1 MSFIRRNRF
10 IHENI
15 NWILLLLG
23 LMTTG
28 TICAMNVL
36 FENETR
42 HLNFFD
48 SLYFVVRLFFA
59 GAEKM
64 PESGAWYFMYP
75 LMAIYFLAPIFT
87 VSQIL
92 SFFQSLIYSNERGLK
107 KISNHIIMAGLG
119 KSGYHIFQMLKKE
132 YGHGVLPIDKD
143 DSATAINELES
154 THSRFVIG
162 DITNRQILEKARVE
176 KCRLFISFT
185 GNDVVNLDAA
195 MLASDMTNNKCR
207 CIIQVNDIF
216 LINEIKLQLLN
227 DKYKNIQVI
236 NNYEALAN
244 RVISKMTEKIHGDN
258 NIFVIAGFGRFGQML
273 ALKISASVFFENS
286 NQNKMAIIDQNTDS
300 YTKWKLISKLYSEQI
315 LYRTHVLDKKD
326 FYTNNIINPDVW
338 EEIRKTNPDR
348 KYVIIIATDNDISN
362 FNASLVIKRFMKEK
376 HIEGNAFIISRF
388 FKGINSIRQEDII
401 PLIYSD
407 IVENELK
414 REMGNNSTINN

>member
-1 MSFIRRNRF
+1 MA
-10 IHENI
+10 
-15 NWILLLLG
+15 
-23 LMTTG
+23 TG
-28 TICAMNVL
+28 TICTMNVL
-36 FENETR
+36 FEKDTAY
-42 HLNFFD
+42 LNFFD

-64 PESGAWYFMYP
+64 PESGAWYFLYP
-75 LMAIYFLAPIFT
+75 LMAIYFLAPVFT

-92 SFFQSLIYSNERGLK
+92 NFFQSLIYSNERGLK
-107 KISNHIIMAGLG
+107 KLSNHIIMAGLG

-132 YGHGVLPIDKD
+132 YGHLVLPVDKD

-162 DITNRQILEKARVE
+162 DITNRQILEKARIG

-216 LINEIKLQLLN
+216 LMNEIKIQLLS

-244 RVISKMTEKIHGDN
+244 RVIFEMSDNIKGDN

-273 ALKISASVFFENS
+273 ALKISSSPYFENS
-286 NQNKMAIIDQNTDS
+286 NNNKMVIVDQNNDS
-300 YTKWKLISKLYSEQI
+300 FTKWKLISKLYSEQI
-315 LYRTHVLDKKD
+315 RFRTHILNKKD
-326 FYTNNIINPDVW
+326 FFINNIINPDVW
-338 EEIRKTNPDR
+338 EEIRNTYPNH
-348 KYVIIIATDNDISN
+348 KYVIIIATDNDINN

-376 HIEGNAFIISRF
+376 HIEGNTYIISRF
-388 FKGINSIRQEDII
+388 FKGINAIRQEDII
-401 PLIYSD
+401 PLIYSE
-407 IVENELK
+407 IVENELN
-414 REMGNNSTINN
+414 REMRNTK